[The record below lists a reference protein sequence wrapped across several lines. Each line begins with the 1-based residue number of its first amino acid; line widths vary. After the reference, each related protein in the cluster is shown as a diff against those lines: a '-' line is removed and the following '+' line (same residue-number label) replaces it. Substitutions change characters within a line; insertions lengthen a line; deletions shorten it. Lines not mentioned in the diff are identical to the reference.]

1 MTLKRKEMLLISFM
15 LFSLFF
21 GAGNLIFPPFLGQSA
36 GNQSIVALL
45 GFLITAV
52 ILPVLG
58 VVVVAQ
64 FDGLDLLARKAGK
77 TFALIL
83 ITAILFCFG
92 ISASAETGAQ
102 ATLYNYY
109 GDNML
114 FKQNDDA
121 IFAGTAAAGS
131 EIICTLTNSS
141 GETIAVANTV
151 ASADNTFS
159 LSFKAPAGSFEEYTA
174 TLTVNGEVFDELTG
188 VVFGELWLAGGQSN
202 MQWILISTAEGY
214 DMAVNGKVGSSAIRM
229 MYAPHPGTYK
239 GSNEKCPAQP
249 LTDYEATAHW
259 YKGNDASIFGMT
271 AIGYFFAEKM
281 LSDLNVP
288 IGILDANLGGTSIL
302 TWLPREAIENNAQ
315 VLADCNSDGRY
326 IPLKNWNEDAINW
339 GIDMTSNYNKVIH
352 PLSNFRLSGML

>member
-1 MTLKRKEMLLISFM
+1 MK
-15 LFSLFF
+15 
-21 GAGNLIFPPFLGQSA
+21 
-36 GNQSIVALL
+36 
-45 GFLITAV
+45 
-52 ILPVLG
+52 
-58 VVVVAQ
+58 
-64 FDGLDLLARKAGK
+64 K
-77 TFALIL
+77 TFAMIL

-141 GETIAVANTV
+141 GETVAVANTV

-174 TLTVNGEVFDELTG
+174 TLTVNGEIFDELTG

-214 DMAVNGKVGSSAIRM
+214 
-229 MYAPHPGTYK
+229 
-239 GSNEKCPAQP
+239 
-249 LTDYEATAHW
+249 
-259 YKGNDASIFGMT
+259 
-271 AIGYFFAEKM
+271 
-281 LSDLNVP
+281 
-288 IGILDANLGGTSIL
+288 
-302 TWLPREAIENNAQ
+302 
-315 VLADCNSDGRY
+315 
-326 IPLKNWNEDAINW
+326 
-339 GIDMTSNYNKVIH
+339 
-352 PLSNFRLSGML
+352 